1 MIYAGFE
8 RMAFAVPEEWIMMCA
23 PPTKTYLFDVIG
35 DLLQDTQEALLK
47 LASARNR
54 KPAQG
59 RDAGGRVLACHRS
72 DPNGSDP
79 VLRYLRLWTR
89 RSTWDRR
96 GALSGLAR
104 PPPKI

>member
-1 MIYAGFE
+1 
-8 RMAFAVPEEWIMMCA
+8 MMCA

-59 RDAGGRVLACHRS
+59 RAMLADVFWRVTEAIRT
-72 DPNGSDP
+72 DSDP

-89 RSTWDRR
+89 RSTLGSPRR
-96 GALSGLAR
+96 AFWACSPTAQNLRNLAKLI
-104 PPPKI
+104 PAPEPILAT

>member
-1 MIYAGFE
+1 
-8 RMAFAVPEEWIMMCA
+8 MMCA

-59 RDAGGRVLACHRS
+59 RAMLADVFWRVTEAIRTDPTRSYAICGCGRGAA
-72 DPNGSDP
+72 PG
-79 VLRYLRLWTR
+79 
-89 RSTWDRR
+89 DRR